1 MYGAVGSASNGPGWG
16 STVIFGVGIH
26 SQWTANRYTIQFVQ
40 CVIFAK
46 REWVDCIKK
55 RCTMTNLQVFTPIL
69 PYVGRLP
76 GELRYGSRI
85 KLRGHFREPEDAVHI
100 ILQREALLNP
110 QDELPLYL
118 TIHPGRKE
126 IVRNHLCSDCSAG
139 PEERID
145 NCPIECGQ
153 DFELAIVPSANGYE
167 LSLHGTPAHTFS
179 YRAPLATARYLF
191 VSSGCVIFA
200 INFENWN
207 ATTGEQPHRPQTP
220 TAPLLEPSRLY
231 PVLEEQQQQQRHT
244 QQQTRSLLPQIHRH
258 PQQQQQHHPHHSHGN
273 NLRELVLQVLPLVQL
288 AASQL
293 QANAN
298 DRNDGNNG
306 SGRAGIGN
314 LAHLLPLFQPVVE
327 QRTARVKANRP
338 ANRWTS
344 FSCWR
349 MNNAEILPAMFLTCS
364 MGLMKLFRFLTIA
377 CVFGYIGYV
386 FSRNTTWSMTWK

>member
-16 STVIFGVGIH
+16 STVISSASASIH
-26 SQWTANRYTIQFVQ
+26 SAANRYTIQFVP
-40 CVIFAK
+40 CVIFAR
-46 REWVDCIKK
+46 REWIDFIKAT
-55 RCTMTNLQVFTPIL
+55 CTMTNLQVFTPIL

-153 DFELAIVPSANGYE
+153 DFELAIVPSASGYE

-191 VSSGCVIFA
+191 VSSGC
-200 INFENWN
+200 
-207 ATTGEQPHRPQTP
+207 
-220 TAPLLEPSRLY
+220 
-231 PVLEEQQQQQRHT
+231 
-244 QQQTRSLLPQIHRH
+244 IHRH

-314 LAHLLPLFQPVVE
+314 LAHLLPLFQPAVE

>member
-1 MYGAVGSASNGPGWG
+1 M
-16 STVIFGVGIH
+16 
-26 SQWTANRYTIQFVQ
+26 
-40 CVIFAK
+40 
-46 REWVDCIKK
+46 
-55 RCTMTNLQVFTPIL
+55 
-69 PYVGRLP
+69 GRLP

-153 DFELAIVPSANGYE
+153 DFELAIVPSASGYE

-220 TAPLLEPSRLY
+220 SECIALSQCRTSDWP
-231 PVLEEQQQQQRHT
+231 PVWRSNKLCLILQRH
-244 QQQTRSLLPQIHRH
+244 
-258 PQQQQQHHPHHSHGN
+258 
-273 NLRELVLQVLPLVQL
+273 
-288 AASQL
+288 
-293 QANAN
+293 
-298 DRNDGNNG
+298 
-306 SGRAGIGN
+306 
-314 LAHLLPLFQPVVE
+314 
-327 QRTARVKANRP
+327 
-338 ANRWTS
+338 
-344 FSCWR
+344 
-349 MNNAEILPAMFLTCS
+349 
-364 MGLMKLFRFLTIA
+364 RFLNRHGFTP
-377 CVFGYIGYV
+377 C
-386 FSRNTTWSMTWK
+386 